1 MIPLLDE
8 PLKDINA
15 KLLKP
20 TRRKTSS
27 NVISWAKAYNDKLA
41 AASKVVRDNSAAV
54 ADWILSTDIP
64 NRVSESLPVKVRD
77 LIALVRRTKYP
88 SDIQVARDTPS
99 AIRVL
104 SDDDLSSEKESAF
117 KKNIVVYNLKV
128 IDKID
133 YLKCTC
139 WMVEKLSCW

>member
-1 MIPLLDE
+1 MTNLLDE
-8 PLKDINA
+8 PLKDI
-15 KLLKP
+15 KVKTLKP
-20 TRRKTSS
+20 TRTKTST

-88 SDIQVARDTPS
+88 SDIQVART
-99 AIRVL
+99 RLVQ
-104 SDDDLSSEKESAF
+104 F
-117 KKNIVVYNLKV
+117 GY
-128 IDKID
+128 
-133 YLKCTC
+133 
-139 WMVEKLSCW
+139 